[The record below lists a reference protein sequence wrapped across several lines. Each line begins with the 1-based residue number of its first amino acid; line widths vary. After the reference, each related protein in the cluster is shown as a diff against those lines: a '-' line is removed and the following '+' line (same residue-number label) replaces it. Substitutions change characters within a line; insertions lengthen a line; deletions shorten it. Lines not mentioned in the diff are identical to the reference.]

1 MGQQEVVE
9 AFGNKA
15 SPVRLLLTSVVASEG
30 INFHFRTLYRAPSPP
45 PRYRLG
51 KSLKT

>member
-15 SPVRLLLTSVVASEG
+15 SPIRLLLTSVVASEG
-30 INFHFRTLYRAPSPP
+30 INLHFQTLYRAPSRP
-45 PRYRLG
+45 PRSRLG
-51 KSLKT
+51 KPR